1 MSKAKRAGL
10 LFVFVWFALGGLGH
24 FMLTPFF
31 VSIVPPSIPYPAAA
45 VLVSGVFEL
54 LGALGVLWL
63 PTRRAAGY
71 GLALLTLAVTPANVY
86 MWQHPELFPKIPP
99 TLLGVRLVVQVL
111 LLVCI
116 LWSTSRPDDAVATRD
131 GKGEP

>member
-24 FMLTPFF
+24 FMLTPLF

-99 TLLGVRLVVQVL
+99 SLLGIRLVVQVL

-116 LWSTSRPDDAVATRD
+116 LWSTSKAGESRDA
-131 GKGEP
+131 G